1 MATVTHTIQHTR
13 ENTDTPWVE
22 LSESFQARI
31 DHFKGTGDLVSF
43 ETVDHDALSST
54 TTIVFA
60 SPEAET
66 TVITDPDWVAFVQSL
81 QDDYTSKG
89 FGYTENRT

>member
-1 MATVTHTIQHTR
+1 
-13 ENTDTPWVE
+13 
-22 LSESFQARI
+22 
-31 DHFKGTGDLVSF
+31 
-43 ETVDHDALSST
+43 
-54 TTIVFA
+54 VFA

>member
-13 ENTDTPWVE
+13 ENTETPWVG
-22 LSESFQARI
+22 LTESFQARI
-31 DHFKGTGDLVSF
+31 DHFKSTGDLVSF
-43 ETVDHDALSST
+43 ETVDHDELTST

-81 QDDYTSKG
+81 QDDYASKG